1 MKETGTVLVTVSQP
15 KDEAHVK
22 KLILTFFSQENSCN
36 PEINSPALVIEKSMP
51 LENLGLEQNT
61 VSLIQF
67 SLYYKVPPP
76 PKISIFNALELFLLN
91 PVPEVHLPS
100 KHS

>member
-1 MKETGTVLVTVSQP
+1 MKETGTVLVTVTQP

-36 PEINSPALVIEKSMP
+36 PEINSPALVIEKSML
-51 LENLGLEQNT
+51 LENLGLEQNI

-76 PKISIFNALELFLLN
+76 KISIFNTLELFLLN